1 MPPRNAS
8 RNNRGRPKSKP
19 ADPDDH
25 PKDYF
30 EYLSTVTRGYNDP
43 VWFVSTILKET
54 VRKLFPFQEW
64 WLREFY
70 RNRYDP
76 SLPQYKESNLA
87 CGMRGGKT
95 AIISMA
101 MVFEY
106 FCTFTL
112 ESPSDHY
119 GLLGKQPIFHTVVA
133 TTTDTA
139 EDGIFYN
146 VTNMIENTE
155 WSQTWGDLQ
164 ILSDMIKCDKKDTH
178 MRVMGSWATS
188 AVGRSN
194 RAIALDE
201 LDMFEDT
208 AGKRGADQMY
218 SRLRK
223 STDTFG
229 LDGHVFALSSP
240 KKADGMILTLYER
253 NKNDPMVL
261 ALKKPTWEMNPSP
274 DVSEEYLRHQYR
286 NNMAEFYRDYAC
298 EPGLAGS
305 NQFPEGVF
313 LSDNAKNYL
322 VNLPREGDWSH
333 SEEYSVLSIDP
344 AATKDRF
351 GIATAIQ
358 SPETGDTIVNGVIG
372 LQKEYGQAYLRE
384 SIVIDFIKK
393 VIPRL
398 NVCHMLF
405 DTWMYPGVLEY
416 VEDKIGI
423 PIEKHVVNSDTY
435 DTWLGLQGD
444 GRVIVPFDELLE
456 QECNKLI
463 VTETKT
469 GRKTDHPPKGTK
481 DLADA
486 VANAIWHF
494 NRQEEVDQESIP
506 PTMISMCTF

>member
-1 MPPRNAS
+1 MPRKNGKS
-8 RNNRGRPKSKP
+8 NNRNQFDAVEP
-19 ADPDDH
+19 AEAPR
-25 PKDYF
+25 DYF
-30 EYLSTVTRGYNDP
+30 EYMATATRGFNDP

-76 SLPQYKESNLA
+76 NLPQYKESDLA

-95 AIISMA
+95 ALISMA
-101 MVFEY
+101 MVYEY

-112 ESPSDHY
+112 DSPSDHY

-146 VTNMIENTE
+146 VSNMIENSE
-155 WSQTWGDLQ
+155 WLQTWGDLAVR
-164 ILSDMIKCDKKDTH
+164 SDIIRNDKKDTH

-208 AGKRGADQMY
+208 SGKRGAEQMY

-229 LDGHVFALSSP
+229 MDGHVFALSSP
-240 KKADGMILTLYER
+240 KKQDGMILTLYER
-253 NKNDPMVL
+253 NKNDPLVL
-261 ALKKPTWEMNPSP
+261 ALKKPTWEMNPAP
-274 DVSEEYLRHQYR
+274 DLAEDYLRHIYR

-305 NQFPEGVF
+305 SQFPDGVE
-313 LSDNAKNYL
+313 LDTTAPNWL
-322 VNLPREGDWSH
+322 VNLPAEDDWSR
-333 SEEYSVLSIDP
+333 SDIYTVLSVDP

-351 GIATAIQ
+351 GIATAHELTNGQ
-358 SPETGDTIVNGVIG
+358 TIVSGVIG
-372 LQKEYGQAYLRE
+372 LQKQYGQAYLRE
-384 SIVIDFIKK
+384 SVVIDFVKK

-405 DTWMYPGVLEY
+405 DTWMYPGLLEY
-416 VEDKIGI
+416 VEDHVGI

-435 DTWLGLQGD
+435 DIWLDRQGSK
-444 GRVIVPFDELLE
+444 RVIVPFDELLE

-469 GRKTDHPPKGTK
+469 GRKTDHPPKGSK

-494 NRQEEVDQESIP
+494 NRQDEVEMKAIR
-506 PTMISMCTF
+506 PTCISMQSF